1 MDNNQ
6 TNIQPT
12 EKKKSNVGLIII
24 IIIVILLLL
33 FAVWFFLLRDKGT
46 NNTGNN
52 GNNNTQQTDGNG
64 NKTDTNTNATEKR
77 EYDYTLGVLNQIVD
91 EEGKPEQTDFVINGM
106 ILVGRDHTYNGNSNF
121 DENVEYFVKQGFKK
135 SGINSSFYAGELFD
149 IYLDSTYTGSNSDL
163 KFFIAKHRNIEEY
176 SEIDMS
182 NLEKYA
188 LGGGIH
194 EYDTPDKNDNNWL
207 VELGTSTGDETG
219 KYDLIFVYKG
229 KIAYF
234 MVFELTA
241 NPNE

>member
-33 FAVWFFLLRDKGT
+33 FAVWYFLLRDKGT
-46 NNTGNN
+46 NEKGN
-52 GNNNTQQTDGNG
+52 GGSNNTQQTEKDD
-64 NKTDTNTNATEKR
+64 KTPPQTNPTEKR
-77 EYDYTLGVLNQIVD
+77 EYDYTIGVLNQIVD
-91 EEGKPEQTDFVINGM
+91 EEGKPEQTALVINGM
-106 ILVGRDHTYNGNSNF
+106 IMVGRSHIYNGNSDF
-121 DENVEYFVKQGFKK
+121 DENVEYFVKQGYKK
-135 SGINSSFYAGELFD
+135 IGINASFYPGELFD
-149 IYLDSTYTGSNSDL
+149 IYLDSTYTGSNNDL
-163 KFFIAKHRNIEEY
+163 KFFIATHRNIEDY
-176 SEIDMS
+176 SEIDVN

-188 LGGGIH
+188 LGGAIH
-194 EYDTPDKNDNNWL
+194 EFETLDKSDNYWL
-207 VELGTSTGDETG
+207 SELSTSTSDELG

-234 MVFELTA
+234 VVFELTA